1 MNGSDGSDG
10 DVSGSERRGTGPDE
24 EARGGTGPEARLPG
38 APRLPG
44 DPRPLHEVSVRDEW
58 VPLPDGTRL
67 HARIWAPVADHPVP
81 VLLEYLPYRLDDWTA
96 PRDSE
101 RHPWYAARG
110 YASVRV
116 DIRGTGSS
124 DGLFD
129 DEYSVQELDDG
140 VALIEWLAA
149 QPWSTGAVGAFGISW
164 GGFNALQLAGRA
176 PAALKAIV
184 TVCSTDDRY
193 DNDVH
198 YVGGAVLGID
208 MASWGGTMFAF
219 NSRPPRPEVVG
230 ADWVARW
237 RERLEHNR
245 PLAPTWLAHQERD
258 DYWRHGSVCEDY
270 SSITAAVLAVG
281 GWADPYRD
289 AVLRLVTNLDAP
301 VKGIVGP
308 WSHQY
313 PDRGLAPGPGIAFLE
328 ETLRWWDRWLR
339 GEATGVEEDPAL
351 RAWINDSKPPAT
363 YYASRAGRWVAAEAW
378 PSTAT
383 EARAVPL
390 TAFASGESAAS
401 ADGTVVVRS
410 PQSTGMDAGRFFP
423 FGNATDLPP
432 DQRAEDGRSACF
444 DLLVGGTGAGA
455 AGGSAGGAAGAPG
468 DGSAGG
474 PGGGA
479 VAGAPLDLL
488 GTVVVDLA
496 VTSDVP
502 HAHVV
507 VRLCDV
513 APDGSSTLV
522 TRGVLNLDA
531 RNGRDRAD
539 PMEAGVE
546 EVVSVALVST
556 GHSFPAGHRL
566 RLAVSSAYWPWVW
579 PHAEE
584 ATLVVAPARS
594 TATLPVWTRATDD
607 GVRFGPASHAE
618 PIAVRRLPAASDLPQ
633 RSVTHDV
640 ETGEW
645 TLDVDPGYGGGREYP
660 DGLVFTED
668 SRETY
673 RIVDGDPLS
682 AVAESRWRIGLEKP
696 GWRAWLETSSR
707 LTATATE
714 FVVENDLRAWARDG
728 GPEADVVLVAERSF
742 EDRVPRTSA

>member
-1 MNGSDGSDG
+1 VSTSGTTGIAPGADERGDGERDPRLLG
-10 DVSGSERRGTGPDE
+10 DP
-24 EARGGTGPEARLPG
+24 RLLQEPAWVGAGRTLG
-38 APRLPG
+38 APRSDLAETRRPVS
-44 DPRPLHEVSVRDEW
+44 DRPRGSGPLEVQVRDEW

-67 HARIWAPVADHPVP
+67 HARIWAPVVDEPVP

-101 RHPWYAARG
+101 RHPWYAAHG

-129 DEYSVQELDDG
+129 DEYSEQELDDG
-140 VALIEWLAA
+140 IALIEWLAA

-198 YVGGAVLGID
+198 YTGGAVLGID

-245 PLAPTWLAHQERD
+245 PMTTTWLSHQERD

-270 SSITAAVLAVG
+270 ASITAAVLAVG

-289 AVLRLVTNLDAP
+289 AVLRLVENVDAP
-301 VKGIVGP
+301 VKGIIGP

-313 PDRGLAPGPGIAFLE
+313 PDRGFAPGPGIGFLQ
-328 ETLRWWDRWLR
+328 ETLRWWDRWLLDCPN
-339 GEATGVEEDPAL
+339 GADAEPAL
-351 RAWINDSKPPAT
+351 RAWINDSEPPAT
-363 YYASRAGRWVAAEAW
+363 YYAQRTGRWVAASSW
-378 PSTAT
+378 PAHETD
-383 EARAVPL
+383 ARTVPL
-390 TAFASGESAAS
+390 DSLRGG
-401 ADGTVVVRS
+401 ADGLVVVRS
-410 PQSTGMDAGRFFP
+410 PQSTGLDAGRFFP

-432 DQRAEDGRSACF
+432 DQRAEDGRSVCF
-444 DLLVGGTGAGA
+444 DLPVDATLDVL
-455 AGGSAGGAAGAPG
+455 GSV
-468 DGSAGG
+468 
-474 PGGGA
+474 
-479 VAGAPLDLL
+479 VA
-488 GTVVVDLA
+488 DLA

-502 HAHVV
+502 DGTVI

-522 TRGVLNLDA
+522 TRGVLNLNK

-539 PMEAGVE
+539 DPMEARVE
-546 EVVSVALVST
+546 QVVRVALVST

-566 RLAVSSAYWPWVW
+566 RIALSSAYWPWVW
-579 PHAEE
+579 PHPVE
-584 ATLVVAPARS
+584 ATLTVDPARS
-594 TATLPVWTRATDD
+594 SVTLPVWTRGPGDGSAEHPVDD
-607 GVRFGPASHAE
+607 GVVFEAPERAE
-618 PIAVRRLPAASDLPQ
+618 PLAVRALPLTSDLPQ
-633 RSVTHDV
+633 RSVSHDV
-640 ETGEW
+640 GTGEW
-645 TLDVDPGYGGGREYP
+645 VLDVDPGYGGGREYP

-673 RIVDGDPLS
+673 RIVEGDPLS
-682 AVAESRWRIGLEKP
+682 ASAESRWAIGLEKP
-696 GWRAWLETSSR
+696 TWKAWLETTSR
-707 LTATATE
+707 VTASAE
-714 FVVENDLRAWARDG
+714 AFRVENTVRAWARDG
-728 GPEADVVLVAERSF
+728 GPDAETVLVA
-742 EDRVPRTSA
+742 DRTFDELVPRTSA